1 VCLATSQTLDG
12 TVSIF
17 FFIRAFFAQ
26 VIPPVREFN
35 GECEKKGREAPKAQP
50 LCTTATS
57 RRDECASVDN
67 QPNGLATRGR
77 WALRLVK
84 PCVITG
90 VRLRRQSA
98 KRTST
103 AGSWA
108 PGLAKPFWGIAQP
121 PPRLALCARRG
132 MGLTLLGGRP
142 SHTLYSRGFPDFNFF
157 FGATCA
163 KNGPPATPQFF
174 NKIEAFWGDL
184 SPEMPC

>member
-1 VCLATSQTLDG
+1 MCLATSQTLGG

-108 PGLAKPFWGIAQP
+108 PSLAKPFWGITQP

-142 SHTLYSRGFPDFNFF
+142 SHTLYSRGNPDFNFF
-157 FGATCA
+157 FRCDLAKKGAPRNA
-163 KNGPPATPQFF
+163 SIF
-174 NKIEAFWGDL
+174 
-184 SPEMPC
+184 